1 MHPLADDEIS
11 RAELKAR
18 TAEKR
23 RERRAVKKAA
33 EAAEIAAADKMELLQ
48 AGIAAINAKRG
59 WEPEPQSNIIQLQH
73 TPLDERVREM
83 EEMRREATTNSFV
96 YPVAPRKP
104 ERKIYLSRAEMLL
117 DMEGN

>member
-1 MHPLADDEIS
+1 
-11 RAELKAR
+11 
-18 TAEKR
+18 
-23 RERRAVKKAA
+23 
-33 EAAEIAAADKMELLQ
+33 
-48 AGIAAINAKRG
+48 
-59 WEPEPQSNIIQLQH
+59 
-73 TPLDERVREM
+73 M